1 MKLNEA
7 IKLIKEDIK
16 PGMERL
22 VSFVDTELNG
32 KIPRKDIR
40 NYIKDLKRDTAFIT
54 RIKEKAKEINND
66 GYIWSSIRYR
76 TLEHFRKQLNNKK

>member
-7 IKLIKEDIK
+7 INLIKEDIK

-40 NYIKDLKRDTAFIT
+40 NYIKDLKKDSAFIE
-54 RIKEKAKEINND
+54 RIKEKAKELNND

-76 TLEHFRKQLNNKK
+76 TLEHFKAKLKK